1 MLLSLSNED
10 EELERI
16 RREKLAQ
23 MQQQSAQEEL
33 AKQQQREIEEKK
45 YNIMRKILSQEGR
58 QRLEN
63 IKLVKPQFA
72 EMIELQ
78 LIQLFQAGRLKGQA
92 PLTDEQFKKLLE
104 QLTQNQKKRDFKIKH
119 F

>member
-1 MLLSLSNED
+1 MSNED

-23 MQQQSAQEEL
+23 IQQEATQEEIAKRQQQEL
-33 AKQQQREIEEKK
+33 EAKK
-45 YNIMRKILSQEGR
+45 YNLMRQILSQEGR

-72 EMIELQ
+72 QIIEMQ
-78 LIQLFQAGRLKGQA
+78 LIQLFQAGRLKGQI
-92 PLTDEQFKKLLE
+92 PLSDETFKKLLE

>member
-1 MLLSLSNED
+1 MSNED

-23 MQQQSAQEEL
+23 IQQQAAQQEL
-33 AKQQQREIEEKK
+33 AKRQQKELETKK
-45 YNIMRKILSQEGR
+45 YNIMRQILSQDGR

-63 IKLVKPQFA
+63 IKLVKPEFA
-72 EMIELQ
+72 QMIELQ
-78 LIQLFQAGRLKGQA
+78 LIQLFQAGRLSGQT
-92 PLTDEQFKKLLE
+92 PLSDEQFKKLLE
-104 QLTQNQKKRDFKIKH
+104 QLTQNQKRRDFKIKR